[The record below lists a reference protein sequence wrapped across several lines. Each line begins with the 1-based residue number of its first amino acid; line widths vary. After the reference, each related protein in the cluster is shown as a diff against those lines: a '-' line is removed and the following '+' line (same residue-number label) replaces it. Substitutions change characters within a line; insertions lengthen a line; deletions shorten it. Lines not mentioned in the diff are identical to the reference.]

1 MKTIYPKNVEI
12 VKYLAIL
19 PTYGRVTKF
28 GKHRLKKKRRN
39 MTFRLLF
46 GISNRSRYMYYMLK
60 SVRSVK
66 LEIPVMQ

>member
-1 MKTIYPKNVEI
+1 
-12 VKYLAIL
+12 
-19 PTYGRVTKF
+19 
-28 GKHRLKKKRRN
+28 

-66 LEIPVMQ
+66 LEILVMQ